1 MDGIHHL
8 RVLIANQRADRLE
21 ILAEVVTGLG
31 HEVIAREIH
40 VSDVAAVTARER
52 PDVALVGL
60 GESAEHA
67 LDQISEIVAQAFCPV
82 IALLDAYDG
91 EWVNEAA
98 SRGVFAYIVD
108 SRPEEL
114 QSAIDITLRRFG
126 EYQHLQGAFD
136 RRNAETLRERER
148 VRAQQLRVLE
158 LHDGVVQS
166 LAVAHLALELDRTDE
181 SRDALL
187 DALENTRAIV
197 SRSLDEL
204 GRQGLPLRDL
214 IRDSAP
220 SVAVSN
226 GAPAAGDTAA
236 GVLICDDSESVRALV
251 GRDRGLEPRSASGR
265 RSGRRQRSHCRGRTA
280 PAGRDRARS
289 RDAEP

>member
-8 RVLIANQRADRLE
+8 RVLIANQRSDRLE
-21 ILAEVVTGLG
+21 ILAQVVTGLG

-60 GESAEHA
+60 GESAVHA

-82 IALLDAYDG
+82 IALLDTYDG

-114 QSAIDITLRRFG
+114 QSAIDITLRRFA
-126 EYQHLQGAFD
+126 EVQSLQGAFD
-136 RRNAETLRERER
+136 RRNAETRREAER
-148 VRAQQLRVLE
+148 IQTQQRQVLE

-166 LAVAHLALELDRTDE
+166 LSVAHLALELDRREE

-187 DALENTRAIV
+187 EALENTRAIV
-197 SRSLDEL
+197 SRSLEEL
-204 GRQGLPLRDL
+204 GRQGVPLRDL
-214 IRDSAP
+214 IRDAAP
-220 SVAVSN
+220 
-226 GAPAAGDTAA
+226 T
-236 GVLICDDSESVRALV
+236 
-251 GRDRGLEPRSASGR
+251 
-265 RSGRRQRSHCRGRTA
+265 
-280 PAGRDRARS
+280 
-289 RDAEP
+289 

>member
-1 MDGIHHL
+1 MEGIHHL
-8 RVLIANQRADRLE
+8 RVLIANQRSDRLE
-21 ILAEVVTGLG
+21 LLAQVVTGLG

-40 VSDVAAVTARER
+40 VKDVAAVTARER

-60 GESAEHA
+60 GENAEHA
-67 LDQISEIVAQAFCPV
+67 LQQISEIVSEAFCPV

-126 EYQHLQGAFD
+126 EYQDLQGAFD
-136 RRNAETLRERER
+136 RRNAETLREAER
-148 VRAQQLRVLE
+148 TKAQQRHVLE

-166 LAVAHLALELDRTDE
+166 LSVAHLALELDRTDE

-187 DALENTRAIV
+187 EALENTRAIV
-197 SRSLDEL
+197 SRTLFEL
-204 GRQGLPLRDL
+204 GKEGVPIRDL

-220 SVAVSN
+220 TM
-226 GAPAAGDTAA
+226 P
-236 GVLICDDSESVRALV
+236 
-251 GRDRGLEPRSASGR
+251 
-265 RSGRRQRSHCRGRTA
+265 
-280 PAGRDRARS
+280 
-289 RDAEP
+289 

>member
-8 RVLIANQRADRLE
+8 RVLIANQRSDRLE
-21 ILAEVVTGLG
+21 LLAQVVTGLG

-60 GESAEHA
+60 GASAQHA
-67 LDQISEIVAQAFCPV
+67 LRLISEIVSEAFCPV
-82 IALLDAYDG
+82 IALLETYDG

-136 RRNAETLRERER
+136 RRNAETLRESER
-148 VRAQQLRVLE
+148 TQAQQRQLLE
-158 LHDGVVQS
+158 LHDGVVQALS
-166 LAVAHLALELDRTDE
+166 VAHLALELDRPDE
-181 SRDALL
+181 SRAALL
-187 DALENTRAIV
+187 LALENTRAVV
-197 SRSLDEL
+197 SKSLDEL
-204 GRQGLPLRDL
+204 RLQGVPLRDL

-220 SVAVSN
+220 AT
-226 GAPAAGDTAA
+226 P
-236 GVLICDDSESVRALV
+236 
-251 GRDRGLEPRSASGR
+251 
-265 RSGRRQRSHCRGRTA
+265 
-280 PAGRDRARS
+280 
-289 RDAEP
+289 

>member
-8 RVLIANQRADRLE
+8 RVLIANQRSDRLE
-21 ILAEVVTGLG
+21 LLAQVVTGLG

-60 GESAEHA
+60 GASGDHA
-67 LDQISEIVAQAFCPV
+67 LQLISEIVAEAFCPV
-82 IALLDAYDG
+82 IALLEAYDG
-91 EWVNEAA
+91 DWVNEAA

-108 SRPEEL
+108 TRPEEL

-136 RRNAETLRERER
+136 RRNAETLREAER
-148 VRAQQLRVLE
+148 TQARQRQVLE

-166 LAVAHLALELDRTDE
+166 LSVAHLALELDRRDE
-181 SRDALL
+181 SREALL
-187 DALENTRAIV
+187 KALENTRAIV
-197 SRSLDEL
+197 SRSLEEL
-204 GRQGLPLRDL
+204 GQEGVPLRSL

-220 SVAVSN
+220 
-226 GAPAAGDTAA
+226 G
-236 GVLICDDSESVRALV
+236 
-251 GRDRGLEPRSASGR
+251 
-265 RSGRRQRSHCRGRTA
+265 
-280 PAGRDRARS
+280 
-289 RDAEP
+289 

>member
-21 ILAEVVTGLG
+21 VLAEVVKGLG

-82 IALLDAYDG
+82 IALLDSYDG

-136 RRNAETLRERER
+136 RRNAENMRETER
-148 VRAQQLRVLE
+148 KWAQQRQLLE

-166 LAVAHLALELDRTDE
+166 LSVAHLALELDRTEE
-181 SRDALL
+181 SREALL
-187 DALENTRAIV
+187 TALENTRAIV
-197 SRSLDEL
+197 SKSLDEL
-204 GRQGLPLRDL
+204 SRQGVPLRDL

-220 SVAVSN
+220 TT
-226 GAPAAGDTAA
+226 P
-236 GVLICDDSESVRALV
+236 
-251 GRDRGLEPRSASGR
+251 
-265 RSGRRQRSHCRGRTA
+265 
-280 PAGRDRARS
+280 
-289 RDAEP
+289 

>member
-8 RVLIANQRADRLE
+8 RVLIANQRSDRLE
-21 ILAEVVTGLG
+21 LLAQVVTGLG

-40 VSDVAAVTARER
+40 VSDVAALTARER

-67 LDQISEIVAQAFCPV
+67 LHLISEIVSEAFCPV
-82 IALLDAYDG
+82 IALLETFDG
-91 EWVNEAA
+91 DWVNEAA

-126 EYQHLQGAFD
+126 EYQHLQGAFE
-136 RRNAETLRERER
+136 RRNADTLREAER
-148 VRAQQLRVLE
+148 TRAQQRHVLE

-166 LAVAHLALELDRTDE
+166 LSVAQLALELDRRDE
-181 SRDALL
+181 SREALL
-187 DALENTRAIV
+187 KALENTRAIV
-197 SRSLDEL
+197 SRTLDEL
-204 GRQGLPLRDL
+204 GQQGVPLRDL

-220 SVAVSN
+220 TTS
-226 GAPAAGDTAA
+226 
-236 GVLICDDSESVRALV
+236 
-251 GRDRGLEPRSASGR
+251 
-265 RSGRRQRSHCRGRTA
+265 
-280 PAGRDRARS
+280 
-289 RDAEP
+289 

>member
-1 MDGIHHL
+1 MDGTHHL

-21 ILAEVVTGLG
+21 MLAQVVSDLG

-40 VSDVAAVTARER
+40 VSEVAAVTARER
-52 PDVALVGL
+52 PDVAFVGL

-67 LDQISEIVAQAFCPV
+67 LDLITEIVGGAFCPV

-91 EWVNEAA
+91 EWVNKAA

-114 QSAIDITLRRFG
+114 QSAIDITLRRFA
-126 EYQHLQGAFD
+126 EMQHLQGAFD
-136 RRNAETLRERER
+136 RRNAETQKEAERIQS
-148 VRAQQLRVLE
+148 QQRRVLE
-158 LHDGVVQS
+158 LHDGVIQS
-166 LAVAHLALELDRTDE
+166 LSVAHLALELDRRE
-181 SRDALL
+181 QSRDALL

-204 GRQGLPLRDL
+204 GRKGVPLEEL

-220 SVAVSN
+220 S
-226 GAPAAGDTAA
+226 
-236 GVLICDDSESVRALV
+236 
-251 GRDRGLEPRSASGR
+251 
-265 RSGRRQRSHCRGRTA
+265 
-280 PAGRDRARS
+280 
-289 RDAEP
+289 